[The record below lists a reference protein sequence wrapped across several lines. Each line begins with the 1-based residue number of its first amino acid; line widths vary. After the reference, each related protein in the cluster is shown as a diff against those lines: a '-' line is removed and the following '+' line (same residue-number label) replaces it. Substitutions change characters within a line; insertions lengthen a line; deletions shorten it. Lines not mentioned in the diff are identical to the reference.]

1 MQHQNRRSARIP
13 KAVLWS
19 CLLAALT
26 AGCQATSS
34 GGGGGGR
41 NPDSDGDGLTDAA
54 ERTLGTDPQV
64 ADSDGDGLSDGDEV
78 EAGTSPLAR
87 DSDGDGLADAED
99 PEPTVPAETNE
110 DEEQNGD
117 QGGEGN
123 EQEGDDESDNDQE
136 QPPAS
141 GERTVAESEPNDTFG
156 GATAAEVGEA
166 STLVLTGSIDSHDD
180 VDVFDLGAFS
190 PGNRLT
196 VDVAYTSR
204 FLDALIAVF
213 NEQGHLFLHSGD
225 LHGLVGHADSHLDE
239 AIRHESPSYFL
250 AVSYATV
257 FTGPG
262 DYRLEVR
269 VERGG
274 EAPAGS
280 EQVVFL
286 DFDGGEV
293 LDPFLGRTIELDP
306 FEAVDIDP
314 TYEGQTGVVKSKII
328 ETLLENFEGL
338 DLTLLHSDADAPP
351 SEGFYST
358 VYFGGFNRL
367 AYGIADEVDSY
378 NSNPADNAIIYT
390 QSFSSDLFGGPIDA
404 EELGVAIGNVA
415 SHELGHLLGLEH
427 VNDPSAVMDT
437 SAPPEAF
444 LEDQDFTTAELDPE
458 VFPLGAQDA
467 LTLLAE
473 ILGLL

>member
-1 MQHQNRRSARIP
+1 MRHERGRNTY
-13 KAVLWS
+13 VLTVVMS
-19 CLLAALT
+19 FCLMAALLG
-26 AGCQATSS
+26 GCQATRS

-87 DSDGDGLADAED
+87 DSDGDGLDDAED
-99 PEPTVPAETNE
+99 PEPTVPAETEE

-117 QGGEGN
+117 QGG
-123 EQEGDDESDNDQE
+123 EGDDESDNDQE

-141 GERTVAESEPNDTFG
+141 GNRTVAESEPNDTFE

-166 STLVLTGSIDSHDD
+166 STLVLTGSIDSYDD
-180 VDVFDLGAFS
+180 IDVFDLGAFS
-190 PGNRLT
+190 PGDRLT
-196 VDVAYTSR
+196 VEVAYTSR
-204 FLDALIAVF
+204 FLDTLIAVF
-213 NEQGHLFLHSGD
+213 DEQGHLFLRSDD
-225 LHGLVGHADSHLDE
+225 LYGLVSSADSHLDE
-239 AIRHESPSYFL
+239 AIRHESPDYFL
-250 AVSYATV
+250 AVSYAMV

-280 EQVVFL
+280 GQVVFL
-286 DFDGGEV
+286 DFDGGQV
-293 LDPFLGRTIELDP
+293 LDPLLGTTVELDP
-306 FEAVDIDP
+306 FEAADIDP
-314 TYEGQTGVVKSKII
+314 AYEGQTGVVKSKII
-328 ETLLENFEGL
+328 ETLLGNFEGL

-351 SEGFYST
+351 SEEFYST
-358 VYFGGFNRL
+358 IHFGGFNRL

-378 NSNPADNAIIYT
+378 NSNPADNAIVYT
-390 QSFSSDLFGGPIDA
+390 QSFSPDLFGGPIDA

-444 LEDQDFTTAELDPE
+444 LEDQDFTSAELDPE

-473 ILGLL
+473 ILGLP